1 MILSNSVGR
10 GSFLGNE
17 FNARPYWNMA
27 ISLSPKYT
35 ISKEH
40 KLSTMLNIAFNTNL
54 VDNAD
59 TTTVTPQETN
69 LSDLSLTLSWGS
81 FVDIKKGLFKLSTYA
96 RVYFPTSKVSQF
108 SNRILSTRVS
118 LSASSK
124 PLSWLSVGY
133 QFYPTKYFSK
143 YTNKVLDLSEFDFP
157 VPSRSGGSEDLGS
170 DQIAL
175 GSQVSNFSLG
185 HHAWTEFSF
194 LKDFSAGVHFY
205 YTQVFGYDNFE
216 IDELS
221 SKNAVAG
228 RSYADVMVGTIEL
241 GYEINKH
248 LSVALGTTVEQSPKT
263 ADNQD
268 ICFPFWDTTN
278 GAANR

>member
-1 MILSNSVGR
+1 MKARYLLSALLLSGCFFTTNVAAKEGASTVLDNFGGSVTLSNSVGR

-40 KLSTMLNIAFNTNL
+40 KLTTSLNIGFNTNL

-59 TTTVTPQETN
+59 TSTMTPQETN
-69 LSDLSLTLSWGS
+69 LSDISMSLSWGS

-108 SNRILSTRVS
+108 SNRILATRVS
-118 LSASSK
+118 LSATSK

-133 QFYPTKYFSK
+133 QFSPTKFFSK

-157 VPSRSGGSEDLGS
+157 VPSRAGGAEALGSEQL
-170 DQIAL
+170 AL
-175 GSQVSNFSLG
+175 GSQVSSFSLS
-185 HHAWTEFSF
+185 HHTWTSFSF
-194 LKDFSAGVHFY
+194 LKKFNAGVYFY
-205 YTQVFGYDNFE
+205 Y
-216 IDELS
+216 I
-221 SKNAVAG
+221 
-228 RSYADVMVGTIEL
+228 
-241 GYEINKH
+241 
-248 LSVALGTTVEQSPKT
+248 
-263 ADNQD
+263 
-268 ICFPFWDTTN
+268 
-278 GAANR
+278 